1 MLLLPDY
8 RVRQRDFLLEI
19 SRALTS
25 QLNLDEVLRLILE
38 AAASMLAGD
47 VGLIALR
54 EDDRNF
60 YTRATFGVSPEQ
72 IELFEP
78 LLQGI
83 TTDDSEDGLNI
94 EELDNKV
101 RLVARRLDMR
111 LRQVVQLPMVMQG
124 EIVGVIFIFR
134 TYRGQST
141 TNDRIVLQSF
151 ADQAAI
157 AVNNARLY
165 QSVRREQQRLKA
177 ILDHSADGVMIL
189 DSAQRILH
197 FNKALGRMA
206 GWYPADAIGQMH
218 DTVIVWDHIDQGK
231 PLGRAVA
238 DGWPN
243 QNPNNSSPALYV
255 EGDLKRPD
263 GTSIS
268 LGVTY
273 APLIDQDGRLRN
285 IIVNVRDITHFRQ
298 AEEMKSTFISI
309 ISHELKT
316 PVALIKGY
324 AGTLRREDAEWDRAT
339 IQNGLTVIEEEADRL
354 TELIDNLLAASK
366 MQADG
371 LRLTNLSDVNLRI
384 VAERS
389 AERFKTQTKT
399 HTLALDF
406 PDDFPIIHGDETRLR
421 QVIDN
426 LVSNAIKYSPKGGE
440 VRITGTFDDQIVT
453 IEVSDQ
459 GVGLP
464 EDELDRI
471 FERFYRVEGAL
482 SRKTQGTGLG
492 LYLARAVVEAHG
504 GQIFVE
510 SKPGKG
516 STFRFTLPRES
527 TPATKPT
534 STTSERQA
542 KSVSA

>member
-1 MLLLPDY
+1 
-8 RVRQRDFLLEI
+8 
-19 SRALTS
+19 
-25 QLNLDEVLRLILE
+25 
-38 AAASMLAGD
+38 
-47 VGLIALR
+47 
-54 EDDRNF
+54 
-60 YTRATFGVSPEQ
+60 
-72 IELFEP
+72 
-78 LLQGI
+78 
-83 TTDDSEDGLNI
+83 
-94 EELDNKV
+94 
-101 RLVARRLDMR
+101 
-111 LRQVVQLPMVMQG
+111 MV
-124 EIVGVIFIFR
+124 
-134 TYRGQST
+134 
-141 TNDRIVLQSF
+141 
-151 ADQAAI
+151 
-157 AVNNARLY
+157 
-165 QSVRREQQRLKA
+165 
-177 ILDHSADGVMIL
+177 
-189 DSAQRILH
+189 
-197 FNKALGRMA
+197 
-206 GWYPADAIGQMH
+206 GWYPADTIGQMH
-218 DTVIVWDHIDQGK
+218 DTVVVWKHIDQGK

-243 QNPNNSSPALYV
+243 QNNHTSTALYV
-255 EGDLKRPD
+255 EGDLQRPD

-268 LGVTY
+268 LGATY

-389 AERFKTQTKT
+389 VERFKTQTKI
-399 HTLALDF
+399 HTLVLDF

-426 LVSNAIKYSPKGGE
+426 LVSNAIKYSPRGGE
-440 VRITGTFDDQIVT
+440 VRICGTFNDQSVT
-453 IEVSDQ
+453 VEVSDQ

-504 GQIFVE
+504 GEIVVE

-527 TPATKPT
+527 TPADKTANP
-534 STTSERQA
+534 TSERQA